1 MLLKNEKMNK
11 KKKKKKK
18 EKKKKKKRKVEL
30 CFLRMGKSRSK
41 TQNQMYLTQSEMVN
55 HFGGKTQQSL
65 AEQKS
70 IFKRLPFYCCSISLS
85 PFEDPVCN
93 AKGIV
98 FDIVN
103 LMAYLR
109 KYKRDPISGEP
120 ATAADYTAL
129 HFHKD
134 AEGRFV
140 CPVTQK
146 QFTDHTTI
154 VAIRTSG
161 HVYAKEAIDEL
172 CIKPKHWADLLTDEP
187 FTRADIIT
195 IQDPHDNETRA
206 LANFHHL
213 KEGHAAADAAKADAE
228 ANAANPARNINVDST
243 TARVMQQMQEQ
254 NLMSN
259 SVAVNSNASTSTNA
273 AAAQAPGFTSSA
285 FSASDMKTDDDAL
298 VRVIRTKAKGYVSLV
313 VAGFGAIN
321 LELHC
326 DLVSKTCENF
336 LLLAERGAYDGS
348 RFHRLIKGFMIQG
361 GKAADETAPTSQ
373 QSAFGK
379 PIRDEFHQSLTHS
392 GAGILAMANSGPHTG
407 TRQFYIT
414 FKATPHLDKKHTV
427 FGRVVGGMEVL
438 RKLETLATGD
448 GDVPKQPVVIE
459 RVDVLVNPLS
469 AEAQAQ
475 AIASK
480 RAAADAEQAELLA
493 RHDPSNRGQ
502 WFSNPVP
509 QLANHEST
517 EVGKYMTSA
526 ATTTSTTTSTT
537 TTKKRGTDE
546 MATAEAVPAS
556 MHRKKL
562 QARSSLNDFSGW

>member
-1 MLLKNEKMNK
+1 VEKHNSQWPNNDRFSNDYLFIVSQNKNQFSN
-11 KKKKKKK
+11 
-18 EKKKKKKRKVEL
+18 V
-30 CFLRMGKSRSK
+30 CHFTAAPSRS
-41 TQNQMYLTQSEMVN
+41 
-55 HFGGKTQQSL
+55 
-65 AEQKS
+65 
-70 IFKRLPFYCCSISLS
+70 RPFV
-85 PFEDPVCN
+85 DPVCN

-103 LMAYLR
+103 LMSYLR

-213 KEGHAAADAAKADAE
+213 KEGHTAADAAA
-228 ANAANPARNINVDST
+228 ANAAANAADPSRNINVDST
-243 TARVMQQMQEQ
+243 TARVIETDAAAAAHIQLDI
-254 NLMSN
+254 NG
-259 SVAVNSNASTSTNA
+259 VDRRNA
-273 AAAQAPGFTSSA
+273 AAQAQAPGFTSSA
-285 FSASDMKTDDDAL
+285 FTASDMKTNDAM
-298 VRVIRTKAKGYVSLV
+298 VRVIRTKAKGYVSLIV
-313 VAGFGAIN
+313 RGFGAIN
-321 LELHC
+321 IELHC

-336 LLLAERGAYDGS
+336 LLLAERGEYDGS
-348 RFHRLIKGFMIQG
+348 HFHRLIKNFMIQG
-361 GKAADETAPTSQ
+361 GKARDESAPTSG

-379 PIRDEFHQSLTHS
+379 PIRDEFHQSLSHS
-392 GAGILAMANSGPHTG
+392 AAGIVAMANSGPNTG

-414 FKATPHLDKKHTV
+414 FKATPHLDNKHTV
-427 FGRVVGGMEVL
+427 FGRVVGGMDVL
-438 RKLETLATGD
+438 RKLEAVATGAN
-448 GDVPKQPVVIE
+448 DVPQQALVLE

-469 AEAQAQ
+469 AEAQEQEA
-475 AIASK
+475 ASK
-480 RAAADAEQAELLA
+480 RAVADAARAEVVA
-493 RHDPSNRGQ
+493 RHDQSNRGQ
-502 WFSNPVP
+502 WYLESGAKLEN
-509 QLANHEST
+509 QEST
-517 EVGKYMTSA
+517 EVGKYMAA
-526 ATTTSTTTSTT
+526 ATLLRRCFATSSK
-537 TTKKRGTDE
+537 KKRTADE
-546 MATAEAVPAS
+546 VAQQAEAVPAS

>member
-1 MLLKNEKMNK
+1 
-11 KKKKKKK
+11 
-18 EKKKKKKRKVEL
+18 
-30 CFLRMGKSRSK
+30 MGKSRSK

-55 HFGGKTQQSL
+55 HFGGKTQQSM
-65 AEQKS
+65 AEHKS
-70 IFKRLPFYCCSISLS
+70 IFKRLPFHCCSISLS
-85 PFEDPVCN
+85 PFQDPVCN

-120 ATAADYTAL
+120 ASPADYTAL

-134 AEGRFV
+134 AEERFV

-172 CIKPKHWADLLTDEP
+172 CIKPKHWCDLLTDEP

-195 IQDPHDNETRA
+195 IQDPLDTETRA

-213 KEGHAAADAAKADAE
+213 AEGHAAHDAAQADADATR
-228 ANAANPARNINVDST
+228 ANPARNINVDST
-243 TARVMQQMQEQ
+243 TARVIQQMQEQ

-259 SVAVNSNASTSTNA
+259 SLATTSAAADTSTSTA
-273 AAAQAPGFTSSA
+273 SAQAPGFTSSA
-285 FSASDMKTDDDAL
+285 FSASDMKGAAADDAL
-298 VRVIRTKAKGYVSLV
+298 VRVIRTKEKGYVSLV

-336 LLLAERGAYDGS
+336 LLLSERGAYDGS

-379 PIRDEFHQSLTHS
+379 PIRDEFHPSLTHAA
-392 GAGILAMANSGPHTG
+392 AGVLAMANSGRDTG

-414 FKATPHLDKKHTV
+414 FKATPHLDNKHTV
-427 FGRVVGGMEVL
+427 FGRVVGGMDVL
-438 RKLETLATGD
+438 RKLESLATGAN
-448 GDVPKQPVVIE
+448 DVPQQPLVIE
-459 RVDVLVNPLS
+459 RVDVLINPLS

-475 AIASK
+475 AAATK
-480 RAAADAEQAELLA
+480 RAAADAEHAELVA

-509 QLANHEST
+509 QLANQEST
-517 EVGKYMTSA
+517 EVGKYMAAAAA
-526 ATTTSTTTSTT
+526 ATSS
-537 TTKKRGTDE
+537 KKRGTD
-546 MATAEAVPAS
+546 AAAEAVPAS

-562 QARSSLNDFSGW
+562 QARSSLNDFSAW